1 MQNGDNI
8 GEIAA
13 GQMEPNGQLVLTLKA
28 EEQSATKG
36 DVDTLSRRLEGIEA
50 ALQALAAAR

>member
-1 MQNGDNI
+1 
-8 GEIAA
+8 
-13 GQMEPNGQLVLTLKA
+13 VLTLKA